1 MNLKKIVLRRTYI
14 VDEYIDELNP
24 YDVCKH
30 WVKDEK
36 REYVSGTMKEI
47 VRVMIDTF
55 LDVFSEDYNKVFD
68 KVYGILVELGYPK
81 KIRDFFIDSMNKCN
95 EFLLESEE
103 KETSLQK
110 KLSKLIKQ
118 NGVVIASK
126 AVGGFNN
133 LVKILKLDLGDINTQ
148 EMLVKNYIYFAN
160 IEDIEVNF
168 IEVKNRANRKLIKIY
183 FETDS
188 NARNIDSWYAMTI
201 KDEMND
207 FFPFGID
214 LSWFPVNYPQAKIMI
229 DTIIGGVVD
238 FPEEINESEGKKL
251 PLFFTR
257 RVDHHKFEKM
267 MRKGIPYIFHD

>member
-55 LDVFSEDYNKVFD
+55 LDVLSEDYNKVFD

-103 KETSLQK
+103 K
-110 KLSKLIKQ
+110 
-118 NGVVIASK
+118 
-126 AVGGFNN
+126 
-133 LVKILKLDLGDINTQ
+133 
-148 EMLVKNYIYFAN
+148 
-160 IEDIEVNF
+160 
-168 IEVKNRANRKLIKIY
+168 
-183 FETDS
+183 
-188 NARNIDSWYAMTI
+188 
-201 KDEMND
+201 
-207 FFPFGID
+207 
-214 LSWFPVNYPQAKIMI
+214 
-229 DTIIGGVVD
+229 
-238 FPEEINESEGKKL
+238 KL
-251 PLFFTR
+251 PSFFTR

-267 MRKGIPYIFHD
+267 MRKGIPYIFHDSNSLQEFKYKLVEATLENYIHYKYDINIDELPQEDKDTFIQYMIDTYDPVLTAYYRNYYKR

>member
-103 KETSLQK
+103 
-110 KLSKLIKQ
+110 
-118 NGVVIASK
+118 
-126 AVGGFNN
+126 
-133 LVKILKLDLGDINTQ
+133 
-148 EMLVKNYIYFAN
+148 
-160 IEDIEVNF
+160 
-168 IEVKNRANRKLIKIY
+168 RKLP
-183 FETDS
+183 S
-188 NARNIDSWYAMTI
+188 
-201 KDEMND
+201 
-207 FFPFGID
+207 
-214 LSWFPVNYPQAKIMI
+214 
-229 DTIIGGVVD
+229 
-238 FPEEINESEGKKL
+238 
-251 PLFFTR
+251 FFTR
-257 RVDHHKFEKM
+257 RIDHHKFEKM
-267 MRKGIPYIFHD
+267 MRKGIPYIFHDSSSLQEFKYKLVEATLENYIHYKYDINIDELPQEDKDTFIQYMIDTYDPVLTAYYRNFYKR